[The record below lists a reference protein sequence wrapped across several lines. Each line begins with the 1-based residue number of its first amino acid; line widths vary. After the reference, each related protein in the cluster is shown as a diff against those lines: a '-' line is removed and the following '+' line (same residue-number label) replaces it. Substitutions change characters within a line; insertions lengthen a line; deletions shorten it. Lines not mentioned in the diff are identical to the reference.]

1 MSNFTFLHVEWP
13 EIYQTAQSVEGYVNS
28 DPRTACFHARRALE
42 EMVNWL
48 FDHDSSFYRP
58 YDTGLA
64 TLLNDVSFKEN
75 TPYEIGSKC
84 HYIRKLGNLA
94 VHSKKIIDKRQ
105 SLSAVQEL
113 YHLLYWLARTYT
125 TGDPQTIPKEFKENL
140 IPAPPAAI
148 QQQTVK
154 QLRLLDE
161 ELQEKDS
168 KLREKEVALADY
180 ETKIAELQNQIAN
193 AKMVNQKVVVE
204 HDYNEAQ
211 TRKYLIDILLREAG
225 WDPDGENVP
234 EYEVVGMPNNKN
246 KGFVD
251 YVLWGDDGK
260 PLGLVEAKRAS
271 KDPKVGKQQAKLYAD
286 CLENMHGQRPVVFYT
301 NGYETWIWDDT
312 NYPERQVQGFYTK
325 NELERII
332 QRRSTVKSFKDV
344 ATKKEIAD
352 RYYQEEAIR
361 SVSEHLENKYRKALL
376 VMATGTGK
384 TRTTIA
390 LADVLMRAGWAKRI
404 LFLADRT
411 ALVRQAV
418 NAFKQHLPETNPIN
432 LLDDKD
438 AKESR
443 VVVSTYQTMMGLID
457 ETKGEEQ
464 KRFSVGHFDLIVID
478 EAHRSVYHKFGA
490 IFEYFDSLLLG
501 LTATPKDDVD
511 INTYRLFELEDGV
524 PVYNYHMDEA
534 VSDEYLVPLKAMSV
548 PVKFQREGI
557 SYDELSDEEQLE
569 WDVLD
574 WGEDE
579 IPDHVSPGALNA
591 WLFNQDTV
599 DKVLEHLMLNGIKV
613 KGGDR
618 LGKTIIF
625 AKNTNHAKFIEE
637 RFNANYPHLAGK
649 FSRVISYK
657 VGPYAQTL
665 IDDFSKKESNPQI
678 AISVDMLDTGIDV
691 PEIVNLVFFKLIRS
705 KTKFWQMIGRGTRL
719 CTDLFM
725 PGHDKEEFIVFDY
738 CENFEF
744 FNAHPQ
750 GYQSRPQEPLSQRL
764 FKMRLNILEH
774 YSQLRNKDESVAELD
789 KNLAD
794 LLHRRVSEMP
804 VENFMVRP
812 KRRWVDKY
820 IKRDAWKAL
829 SQTDLADIDVH
840 VSGLPTS
847 LKEEDET
854 FLRFD
859 SIALQLQL
867 SHLEGL
873 PKYEKLKDKIIDF
886 ARQLESKAT
895 IPMVKVQLPFI
906 LEVQGRLFWEGITL
920 EMMEQIRLNMRGLIQ
935 FIDRKGR
942 EDVYTYFGDE
952 LGTMREVSPG
962 YTVTGVNLYQ
972 YRKKVEQFI
981 KTHQEQRVIR
991 KIRFAMPIGE
1001 EDLQFLED
1009 FFFKAEDIGSK
1020 EDFEKAYP
1028 NAQSLPEFIR
1038 GLVGLDR
1045 KAAKDAFSLYL
1056 DEKVFTAEQIRFV
1069 NYIIEHLTMNGT
1081 IEESLLFEQPFTD
1094 SHTEGLTGV
1103 FPKEYAGL
1111 MAIVR
1116 KLNTIWA

>member
-1 MSNFTFLHVEWP
+1 MSNFTFLQVEWP
-13 EIYQTAQSVEGYVNS
+13 EIYKTALSVEGYVNS

-48 FDHDSSFYRP
+48 FDNDGSFYRP

-64 TLLNDVSFKEN
+64 TLLNEFSFKDN

-94 VHSKKIIDKRQ
+94 VHSNKNIDKRQ

-125 TGDPQTIPKEFKENL
+125 KGDPKQIPTEFQEKL
-140 IPAPPAAI
+140 IPAPPKEI
-148 QQQTVK
+148 QQQTIK

-168 KLREKEVALADY
+168 KLREKEEALADY
-180 ETKIAELQNQIAN
+180 QDKIAELQEKIAGVKLAN
-193 AKMVNQKVVVE
+193 AKVEIE

-211 TRKYLIDILLREAG
+211 TRKYLIDILLIEAG
-225 WDPDGENVP
+225 WDPEGENVP
-234 EYEVVGMPNNKN
+234 EYEVIGMPNNQN

-286 CLENMHGQRPVVFYT
+286 CLEKMHGQRPVVFYT

-325 NELERII
+325 DELERII
-332 QRRSTVKSFKDV
+332 QRRTTVKPFKEV
-344 ATKKEIAD
+344 ATNKAIAD

-361 SVSEHLENKYRKALL
+361 SVGDHLENKYRKALL

-384 TRTTIA
+384 TRATIA
-390 LADVLMRAGWAKRI
+390 LVDVLMRAGWAKRI

-432 LLDDKD
+432 LLDDKE

-490 IFEYFDSLLLG
+490 IFDYFDSLLLG

-524 PVYNYHMDEA
+524 PVYNYHMDKA
-534 VSDEYLVPLKAMSV
+534 VSDEFLVPLKAMSV

-557 SYDELSDEEQLE
+557 HYDDLSDQEKLE
-569 WDVLD
+569 WDLLD

-579 IPDHVSPGALNA
+579 IPDHVNPGALNA

-599 DKVLEHLMLNGIKV
+599 DKVLEHLVENGIKV

-625 AKNTNHAKFIEE
+625 AKNHKHAEFIAE
-637 RFNANYPHLAGK
+637 RFDANYPHLAGK
-649 FSRVISYK
+649 FARVIDHYAT
-657 VGPYAQTL
+657 YAQSL
-665 IDDFSKKESNPQI
+665 IDDFSKKDSDPHI

-719 CTDLFM
+719 CTNLFM

-738 CENFEF
+738 CQNFEF

-750 GYQSRPQEPLSQRL
+750 GFQSRTQEPLSQQL
-764 FKMRLNILEH
+764 FKMRLNLLEH
-774 YSQLRNKDESVAELD
+774 YSKLRNKDDSVAELD
-789 KNLAD
+789 KELAD
-794 LLHRRVSEMP
+794 LLHERVSSMP
-804 VENFMVRP
+804 NENFIVRP

-820 IKRDAWKAL
+820 LKREAWENL
-829 SQTDLADIDVH
+829 SQTDLTDLDIQ
-840 VSGLPTS
+840 VSGLPTT

-867 SHLEGL
+867 AHLEGL
-873 PKYEKLKDKIIDF
+873 AKFEKLKDKIVDF
-886 ARQLESKAT
+886 ARQLESKST
-895 IPMVKVQLPFI
+895 IPMVKTQLPFL
-906 LEVQGRLFWEGITL
+906 LEVQEHLFWEGITL

-935 FIDRKGR
+935 FIDRKSR
-942 EDVYTYFGDE
+942 EDVYTFFEDD
-952 LGTMREVSPG
+952 LGEMGEVAPG
-962 YTVTGVNLYQ
+962 YTLTGVNLFQ
-972 YRKKVEQFI
+972 YRKKVEQFLQA
-981 KTHQEQRVIR
+981 HQGQRVIR
-991 KIRFAMPIGE
+991 KIRFAMPLGK
-1001 EDLQFLED
+1001 EDLQLLEN
-1009 FFFKAEDIGSK
+1009 FFFEAEEIGSK
-1020 EDFEKAYP
+1020 ADFEKAYP

-1045 KAAKDAFSLYL
+1045 KAAKDAFALYL
-1056 DEKVFTAEQIRFV
+1056 DEKVFTADQIRFV
-1069 NYIIEHLTMNGT
+1069 NYVIDHLTMNGT
-1081 IEESLLFEQPFTD
+1081 IEERLLFEQPYTD
-1094 SHTEGLTGV
+1094 MHTEGLTGV
-1103 FPKEYAGL
+1103 FPKEYEGL

-1116 KLNTIWA
+1116 KLNTLRA